1 MLILQ
6 LCQKNVT
13 GVPVVAQQVKNLT
26 SIKEGMGQIPG
37 LAQWIKDLALCQTV
51 AQVADAASIGPLA
64 WKLPHATGVALK
76 EKKKMLQ
83 KISNASYFTMK
94 SFSSARE
101 YRIPFK
107 NNLCIFCDGI

>member
-76 EKKKMLQ
+76 EKKKNVTENFKCLVLHNEVLQ
-83 KISNASYFTMK
+83 LSK
-94 SFSSARE
+94 
-101 YRIPFK
+101 
-107 NNLCIFCDGI
+107 GIQDTI